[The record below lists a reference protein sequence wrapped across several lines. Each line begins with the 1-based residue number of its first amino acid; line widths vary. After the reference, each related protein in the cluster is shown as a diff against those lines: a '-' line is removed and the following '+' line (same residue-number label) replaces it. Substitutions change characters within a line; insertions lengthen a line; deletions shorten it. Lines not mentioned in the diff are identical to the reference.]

1 MIIVIVNALRVQ
13 GYWISGKFQR
23 ICNNARPR
31 STHLHMQHFFKIFDY
46 LITIKISFLFKQ
58 YVWALCEWRVF
69 DVYIFCCFYTS
80 VIIQTL
86 ENYGGFLKIMF
97 SWNFHYI
104 ELKCSVLSFDCI
116 YEFNMDEMLA
126 YITTNIFRKINLE
139 RGVIMPYWFAI

>member
-1 MIIVIVNALRVQ
+1 MRN
-13 GYWISGKFQR
+13 GSGILNMGEVWK
-23 ICNNARPR
+23 NLWYNARPR
-31 STHLHMQHFFKIFDY
+31 STHLHMQHFPKIFDY

-126 YITTNIFRKINLE
+126 YITTNIFRKSGK
-139 RGVIMPYWFAI
+139 GVIMPYWFAI